1 MPKFSRRIYKFLKNP
16 RNVLVLGTGFGFL
29 EEICDNFSSVFIIS
43 TLSEPYRKKNLI
55 YRESFDNLEHLPDI
69 DVIVMDKNQYIHLE
83 NLRPILNRYHP
94 LIFVE
99 SNEIFEKNEYKL
111 LKGFGFSVTEMFKG
125 YHMWKF
131 LK

>member
-1 MPKFSRRIYKFLKNP
+1 MPKFSRRIYKFHKNP
-16 RNVLVLGTGFGFL
+16 RNILVLGTGFGFL

-43 TLSEPYRKKNLI
+43 TLTETVKKKNLI
-55 YRESFDNLEHLPDI
+55 YKENFDNLEFIPDI
-69 DVIVMDKNQYIHLE
+69 DIIVMDKNQSVHLE

-99 SNEIFEKNEYKL
+99 SNDIFEKKEYKFL
-111 LKGFGFSVTEMFKG
+111 QNCGFGVTEMFKG

-131 LK
+131 LR